1 MLLDKRLP
9 LKFLLRQIRIEVLL
23 ISIYAI
29 GITFLDE
36 FFQLK
41 GLISIPLAI
50 PSLLG
55 TTIALILGFRISQSY
70 ERWWEARKIWGS
82 IVNDSRT
89 LVRQVL
95 THVKQKSPKEEVY
108 AVASKTANLQ
118 ITWCYALGQALRK
131 IDPLANN
138 KKYLTA
144 EEIKYLNTQ
153 SNIPNGILTLHAERL
168 RKSEEMGWV
177 NGFQVI
183 MIDDT
188 LSRLTTSMGM
198 CERIKN
204 TVFPRTYAIIVE
216 FLLYLFVILLPF
228 GLMDFL
234 GYSEAPII
242 ILISLPFFLLE
253 KTAIYLQDP
262 FENLPTDTPVTS
274 ISQGIEITLK
284 QMVQDEVPVITVDTH
299 DSFYVM

>member
-1 MLLDKRLP
+1 MLLDKRQP
-9 LKFLLRQIRIEVLL
+9 FKFVFNQIRVEIVLV
-23 ISIYAI
+23 SIYAI
-29 GITFLDE
+29 GIAFLDE

-41 GLISIPLAI
+41 DISIPLAI

-55 TTIALILGFRISQSY
+55 TTIALILGFRISHSY
-70 ERWWEARKIWGS
+70 DRWWEARKIWGS

-95 THVKQKSPKEEVY
+95 AHVKHGSPKEEVY
-108 AVASKTANLQ
+108 AMASKTADLQ
-118 ITWCYALGQALRK
+118 ITWCYALGQSLRK
-131 IDPLANN
+131 IDPLDDNEQ
-138 KKYLTA
+138 YLTE
-144 EEIKYLNTQ
+144 EEINYLNTQ
-153 SNIPNGILTLHAERL
+153 TNVPNGILTLHAEGL

-177 NGFQVI
+177 NGFQAK
-183 MIDDT
+183 MIDET
-188 LSRLTTSMGM
+188 LSRLTDAMGM

-204 TVFPRTYAIIVE
+204 TVFPRTYTVIVE

-228 GLMDFL
+228 GILDFF
-234 GYSEAPII
+234 GFWEAPVV

-262 FENLPTDTPVTS
+262 FENLPTDTPVTT
-274 ISQGIEITLK
+274 ISQGIEVTLK
-284 QMVQDEVPVITVDTH
+284 QMVQDEVPNIKVDTH